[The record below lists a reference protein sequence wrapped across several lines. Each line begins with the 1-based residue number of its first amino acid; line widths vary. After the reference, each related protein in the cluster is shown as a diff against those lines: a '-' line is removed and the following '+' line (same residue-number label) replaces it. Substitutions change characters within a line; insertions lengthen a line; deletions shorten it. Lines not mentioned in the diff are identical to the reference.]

1 MHRYF
6 MRHLRRIPLLVP
18 RSARP
23 LFRGVLIA
31 ATAGLLFAGFALV
44 RMDVETLM
52 VRGEKMVVRAS
63 SCLQGPRIFSLA
75 NLFDNDSTTCWIEGD
90 ADSISGRWLDITWQE
105 KKRFRGIIFGLGCRR
120 DYTSLAEFGVATGL
134 RVKLDEKDAL
144 DRRVAWEWGNDGLV
158 YDGVNMCKAI
168 VWFNSD
174 TAFTTA
180 QMRIKF
186 TSVMSGRRYINVA
199 VSDVEPIDAFDNRF
213 ELLTLLVGLSFNPND
228 LGAVYARFVPG
239 DPSEPAGV
247 AQIADSVISSAGA
260 AGAKTSGELSAAL
273 NVAFNAQTDPI
284 TDNEAIVK
292 FVAAFKALLVSGPD
306 APRFVFDGRKASY
319 LLPVG
324 SLRHGRSRIDV
335 WRSISSQRTS
345 RGLEVTVG
353 YSAFVN

>member
-1 MHRYF
+1 
-6 MRHLRRIPLLVP
+6 MRHSRRIPLLFP
-18 RSARP
+18 RTARP
-23 LFRGVLIA
+23 LFRGLPIA
-31 ATAGLLFAGFALV
+31 AAAGLLFAGYALV

-134 RVKLDEKDAL
+134 RVKLDEKDAF

-158 YDGVNMCKAI
+158 YDGLNMCKAI
-168 VWFNSD
+168 IWFDSD

-199 VSDVEPIDAFDNRF
+199 MSDMEPIDAFDNRF

-228 LGAVYARFVPG
+228 LGAVYSRFVPG
-239 DPSEPAGV
+239 DPSEPAGI
-247 AQIADSVISSAGA
+247 AQVVDSVISFSGA
-260 AGAKTSGELSAAL
+260 RNSGDLAAAL
-273 NVAFNAQTDPI
+273 NLAFNAQPEAI
-284 TDNEAIVK
+284 TDNDAIVK